1 MTEEINAPV
10 AKADGP
16 PKTHKRLRL
25 TRAIVLSG
33 EHAEEGSVHDVPNA
47 LAARLVGEGS
57 AEHVDPQYAATSVNR
72 MESPSNRDPETRRV
86 SGPPAKVKAAK

>member
-1 MTEEINAPV
+1 MTEETNAG
-10 AKADGP
+10 AT

-25 TRAIVLSG
+25 TRAIILSG
-33 EHAEEGSVHDVPNA
+33 EHEEADSVHDVPNA

-57 AEHVDPQYAATSVNR
+57 AEYVDPQDAATSVNR

-86 SGPPAKVKAAK
+86 SGAPAKVKAAK